1 MIPHR
6 KYLEMALKL
15 AEKGRHTV
23 SPNPM
28 VGSLVVKRGKIIGRG
43 FHVRAGEDHAEV
55 IALKQAGKRA
65 KNSTLYVTLEPCSH
79 WGRTPP
85 CTEAIVKSGVSEV
98 VIGMKDPNPLVNG
111 FGILKSRGIKTR
123 MGVLEEEARRMNEI
137 YIKYIKTKKPFVIL
151 KVAASLD
158 GKIATST
165 GNSKY
170 ITSKE
175 SRKYVHQLRSNVDAV
190 LIGIN
195 TLIAD
200 NPKLDARLVKGK
212 DPIKIIVDSTL
223 KIPLKG
229 NIMKS
234 PEKLIIA
241 TTSKAPKNKIK
252 AIQNKGAKIIIAPS
266 KAGLVDLDFLMRE
279 LGKHEITSILIEGGN
294 RVNSSALKEKIVDKI
309 LVFTAPRLIG
319 KGLDAFGDL
328 GIKKL
333 DNTINIREMST
344 RKIGNDI
351 LVEGYL

>member
-23 SPNPM
+23 SPTPM
-28 VGSLVVKRGKIIGRG
+28 VGSLVVKRGKIIGRV